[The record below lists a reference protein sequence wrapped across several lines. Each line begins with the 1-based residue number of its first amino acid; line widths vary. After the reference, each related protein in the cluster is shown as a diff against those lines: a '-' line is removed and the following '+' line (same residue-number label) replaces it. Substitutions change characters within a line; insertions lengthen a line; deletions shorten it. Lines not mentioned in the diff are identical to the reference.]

1 MEGAW
6 LKWGLS
12 HVDWGTAD
20 DSEAGCKAARTK
32 RLGGAGPRA
41 KRAPKVELVTRGP
54 SLWCSASQS
63 ASLAHTHSPLS
74 TPPST
79 LLRIWQGPAVL
90 GPSVLG
96 NERMLIGERT
106 NASR

>member
-1 MEGAW
+1 MWTGGPRTIVKQDARLPEPRGWEGQAET
-6 LKWGLS
+6 
-12 HVDWGTAD
+12 WGT
-20 DSEAGCKAARTK
+20 
-32 RLGGAGPRA
+32 GPRA